1 MNVWNLIETLYKDQT
16 LEKEELVFLLEHRDE
31 ETASCL
37 GELARKEAQKIYGNK
52 VFPRGLIEFT
62 NYCKNNCYY
71 CGIQASNRNISRY
84 RLSQE
89 QILSACQN
97 GYDLGY
103 RSFVLQGGE
112 DPYFSDE
119 RMVPVV
125 EAIHESFPDCAIT
138 LSLGERSWKAI
149 RSFTPQEAADI
160 FCATKPFHQSFME
173 NFTLKKC
180 LSGIESNVS
189 MTCVRPVFR

>member
-119 RMVPVV
+119 RMVSVV
-125 EAIHESFPDCAIT
+125 EAIH
-138 LSLGERSWKAI
+138 
-149 RSFTPQEAADI
+149 
-160 FCATKPFHQSFME
+160 
-173 NFTLKKC
+173 
-180 LSGIESNVS
+180 
-189 MTCVRPVFR
+189 